1 MVKLGVS
8 LTGIGQQPEG
18 TDMERSFREI
28 VEYVRAAKDMG
39 FDFIYQGQHYLT
51 TPYQQLQTMPL
62 LARLSAEAEGMGIV
76 ATLLTPLHHP
86 VDLAERAAT
95 MDVITGGNFTIA
107 AALGYRDEEYA
118 AFQVERRQR
127 VSRQMEC
134 LEVMRRLWTEE
145 EVTFQG
151 RHFQLEKA
159 RMVLKPVQKP
169 HPPVW
174 VAANSDAAIK
184 RAASRGFTWYVNPHA
199 TYQTIAR
206 QVKLYHETAEE
217 AGSETPDLLP
227 IGREVFV
234 HEDRERAF
242 REVAPYLG
250 GKYEAYAAWGQDKAL
265 PGDESFGKSF
275 EELARDRFIIGDPED
290 CVTELSKYQDL
301 GMAYGSFRMMWP
313 GMELKEG
320 LRNMELFASRVM
332 PQLRG

>member
-28 VEYVRAAKDMG
+28 VEYVRTARDLG

-51 TPYQQLQTMPL
+51 SPYQQLQTMPL

-95 MDVITGGNFTIA
+95 MDVMTGGKFTIA

-145 EVTFQG
+145 EVTFRG
-151 RHFQLEKA
+151 RHFQLEKGTDGA
-159 RMVLKPVQKP
+159 
-169 HPPVW
+169 
-174 VAANSDAAIK
+174 
-184 RAASRGFTWYVNPHA
+184 
-199 TYQTIAR
+199 
-206 QVKLYHETAEE
+206 E
-217 AGSETPDLLP
+217 AGAEAPSAGVGGGQQRRGNQAGGEPGLHMV
-227 IGREVFV
+227 RESPRHV
-234 HEDRERAF
+234 
-242 REVAPYLG
+242 
-250 GKYEAYAAWGQDKAL
+250 
-265 PGDESFGKSF
+265 
-275 EELARDRFIIGDPED
+275 
-290 CVTELSKYQDL
+290 
-301 GMAYGSFRMMWP
+301 
-313 GMELKEG
+313 
-320 LRNMELFASRVM
+320 
-332 PQLRG
+332 